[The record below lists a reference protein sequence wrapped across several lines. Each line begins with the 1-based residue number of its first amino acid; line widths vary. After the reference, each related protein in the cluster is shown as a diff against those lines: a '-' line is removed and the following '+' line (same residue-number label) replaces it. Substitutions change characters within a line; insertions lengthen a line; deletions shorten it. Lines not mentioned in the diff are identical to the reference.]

1 MIYIVFNILKLI
13 KQFYISLSKI
23 KAQTFILVFCMLLSC
38 NNKNNEKKEPN
49 IKKEHDNVIKNLN
62 IFGYE
67 NNKKIFNFKS
77 EKSFTL
83 DNNIINADKT
93 NLEIYE
99 NNKIILTITS
109 NKSIYDKE
117 KKIIESKNNKVTFKN
132 KSSIISPELK
142 YIEDKNQI
150 ILKKS
155 TFDYNNI
162 KINSEESIFS
172 NKKIKM
178 KKVSAKLLF

>member
-1 MIYIVFNILKLI
+1 MIYIVFNIFKLI
-13 KQFYISLSKI
+13 KQFYISLPKI
-23 KAQTFILVFCMLLSC
+23 KVKACILIFCMILSC
-38 NNKNNEKKEPN
+38 DNKNNEKKDTTT
-49 IKKEHDNVIKNLN
+49 KKENDNVIKNLN

-93 NLEIYE
+93 NLAIYE
-99 NNKIILTITS
+99 NDKIILTIIS

-150 ILKKS
+150 ILKNS
-155 TFDYNNI
+155 IFDYNNI
-162 KINSEESIFS
+162 KINSEETIFS

-178 KKVSAKLLF
+178 KEVSAKLLF